1 MKAKTLLEAGKLN
14 EAIEALNGELRD
26 HPGDVQRRTFLFE
39 LLCYAGNYDR
49 AEKQLALLNPAQD
62 PKIEMGALLYR
73 AALHAERERQAMF
86 AEGGFPGSAI
96 PEPLPGRVNG
106 KAALEIEDGD
116 TRIGAR
122 LELFAAGQY
131 MWLPFR
137 QIARIQIDPPKRL
150 RDLLWLP
157 AVVHPVEG
165 ALEGLGGAELGE
177 VLLPAIAAGSIHHA
191 DANIRLGRVSEWTE
205 IGESDA
211 APLGQ
216 KLLLVDGEQI
226 PLLEIREIEF
236 TQAGDADAVED

>member
-26 HPGDVQRRTFLFE
+26 NPGDVQRRTFLFE

-49 AEKQLALLNPAQD
+49 AEKQLALLNPADD

-86 AEGGFPGSAI
+86 AEGKFPGSAT
-96 PEPLPGRVNG
+96 PDAAPGRVNG

-137 QIARIQIDPPKRL
+137 QIARIKIEPPKRL

-165 ALEGLGGAELGE
+165 FAGAELGE
-177 VLLPAIAAGSIHHA
+177 VILPAIAAGSIHHA
-191 DANIRLGRVSEWTE
+191 DANVRLGRVTEWIE
-205 IGESDA
+205 IGENDA

-216 KLLLVDGEQI
+216 KLLIVDGEQI

-236 TQAGDADAVED
+236 NHPVEANALEN